1 MKTYTLDNGNIKAIF
16 LSFGAILHELWVKN
30 RYGSF
35 INVIQGLKNLNEYI
49 SDSWSRGAIIG
60 RYAGRLINPI
70 KVNGKLYEIENEK
83 GIMLHSGSE
92 GWGKKN
98 WTLVDLIEKKKVEFK
113 YECPSGTTGFPGKVK
128 ANVSYS
134 LDNNKLNIDYSAITE
149 SPTHINLTNHAYFNL
164 NNNKPLGESYL
175 KINADKYLELD
186 KNLVPTGKKLLVDKT
201 SFDFR
206 NSKRIGEI
214 RLDDYFVLNQTNGP
228 VVEFFEPKN
237 GINLGV
243 FTNQPGLVVFTPPHF
258 QAICFE
264 TQKFSNTP
272 NIDSFPSTL
281 INPNEVYRHKTSFVF
296 NIHKKNI

>member
-1 MKTYTLDNGNIKAIF
+1 MTKNSQVIF
-16 LSFGAILHELWVKN
+16 
-30 RYGSF
+30 
-35 INVIQGLKNLNEYI
+35 
-49 SDSWSRGAIIG
+49 
-60 RYAGRLINPI
+60 
-70 KVNGKLYEIENEK
+70 
-83 GIMLHSGSE
+83 
-92 GWGKKN
+92 
-98 WTLVDLIEKKKVEFK
+98 
-113 YECPSGTTGFPGKVK
+113 
-128 ANVSYS
+128 
-134 LDNNKLNIDYSAITE
+134 SA
-149 SPTHINLTNHAYFNL
+149 LFAYFNL
-164 NNNKPLGESYL
+164 NNDKPLSESYL

-214 RLDDYFVLNQTNGP
+214 QLDDYFVLNHTNGP
-228 VVEFFEPKN
+228 VLENFEPKN
-237 GINLGV
+237 GINMGV
-243 FTNQPGLVVFTPPHF
+243 FTIQPGLVVFTPPHF

>member
-1 MKTYTLDNGNIKAIF
+1 MKIYTLDNGNIKAVF

-30 RYGSF
+30 RYGKF
-35 INVIQGLKNLNEYI
+35 INVIQGLKNLNDYI
-49 SDSWSRGAIIG
+49 SDSWSRGAVIG

-98 WTLVDLIEKKKVEFK
+98 WALVDLIEKQKVEFK
-113 YECPSGTTGFPGKVK
+113 YECPDGTTGFPGKVQ

-134 LDNNKLNIDYSAITE
+134 LENNKLNIEYSAITE
-149 SPTHINLTNHAYFNL
+149 SPTHINITNHAYFNL
-164 NNNKPLGESYL
+164 NKNESIGKSFL

-186 KNLVPTGKKLLVDKT
+186 KSLVPSGKKLLVKNT
-201 SFDFR
+201 SLDFR
-206 NSKRIGEI
+206 YSKKLGKI
-214 RLDDYFVLNQTNGP
+214 RLDDYFVVNQTNSP
-228 VVEFFEPKN
+228 VAEFFEPKN
-237 GINLGV
+237 GINMSVL
-243 FTNQPGLVVFTPPHF
+243 TNQPGLVVFTPPHF

-272 NIDSFPSTL
+272 NILSFPSTL
-281 INPNEVYRHKTSFVF
+281 INPHEVYCHKTSFVF
-296 NIHKKNI
+296 NVQKNN

>member
-1 MKTYTLDNGNIKAIF
+1 MKTYTLDNGNIKAVF

-30 RYGSF
+30 RNGNF
-35 INVIQGLKNLNEYI
+35 TNIIQGLKNLNDYI

-60 RYAGRLINPI
+60 RYAGRLLNPI

-83 GIMLHSGSE
+83 GVMLHSGSQ

-98 WTLVDLIEKKKVEFK
+98 WDLVDLFEKKRVELK
-113 YECPSGTTGFPGKVK
+113 YECPAGTTGFPGKVQ

-134 LDNNKLNIDYSAITE
+134 LENNKLNIDYSAITE

-164 NNNKPLGESYL
+164 NKNEPIGNSFLR
-175 KINADKYLELD
+175 INADKYLELD
-186 KNLVPTGKKLLVDKT
+186 KSLVPSGKKLLVKNT
-201 SFDFR
+201 SLDFR
-206 NSKRIGEI
+206 NSKKLGKI
-214 RLDDYFVLNQTNGP
+214 RLDDYFVINQTNTP

-237 GINLGV
+237 GINMSV

-272 NIDSFPSTL
+272 NILSFPSTL
-281 INPNEVYRHKTSFVF
+281 INPDEVYRHKTSFVF
-296 NIHKKNI
+296 NIQKNN